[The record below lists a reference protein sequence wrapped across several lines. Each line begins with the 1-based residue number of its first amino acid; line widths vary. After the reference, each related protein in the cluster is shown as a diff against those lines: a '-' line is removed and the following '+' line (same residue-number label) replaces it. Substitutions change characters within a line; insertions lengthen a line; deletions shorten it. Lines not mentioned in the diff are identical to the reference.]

1 MFNHRQAELIR
12 HALRHPGQEYIIAG
26 HRLSH
31 RVVYQT
37 ARTDLLDLQQRRVL
51 NLKKREKQMIL
62 TVPGDMA
69 ERLQKMSRNADDE

>member
-12 HALRHPGQEYIIAG
+12 HALRHPGQEYTIAG

-51 NLKKREKQMIL
+51 NLKKRGKQMIL